1 MSKHRTTIWQKIAAI
16 FFSFGLMMILPAVA
30 NATEKSASLY
40 EGELS
45 SLFTSLADAKD
56 ETDSQI
62 IITKIWQLWSS
73 DTADSKNL
81 ELMRRGIAFMETK
94 NYSIA
99 EKVFSRIIERDPTYM
114 EAWNKRATV
123 RYILSDL
130 QGSEDDIAE
139 VLKREPRHFGALAGL
154 GMIKIQAGEYADA
167 LAIYKDIQII
177 HPMNPDANRL
187 VPELT
192 LMLRGD
198 PV

>member
-1 MSKHRTTIWQKIAAI
+1 MIKRSTTIWQEFTAICLGLCMMMMLPVAAH
-16 FFSFGLMMILPAVA
+16 SKEA
-30 NATEKSASLY
+30 ASLY

-45 SLFTSLADAKD
+45 SLFISLADAED
-56 ETDSQI
+56 ETDAQI

-73 DTADSKNL
+73 DTTDAKNL
-81 ELMRRGIAFMETK
+81 ELMRRGIAFMETN

-130 QGSEDDIAE
+130 QGSADDIAE

-167 LAIYKDIQII
+167 LSIYKDIQII
-177 HPMNPDANRL
+177 HPLNPDANRL

-192 LMLRGD
+192 LMLMGD